1 MSLLHPFLL
10 LTPLTL
16 HRQLCLPA
24 SAGALHCFARQT
36 QLPDNPTAYIEMI
49 EGFAVGVQMYAS
61 THRYAQMSALHALNE
76 MCSVKHI
83 YTYVHT
89 TNIEIYIFLYFS
101 NKTCVC
107 LIKSKQF
114 KDFTHTNTHIHIY

>member
-89 TNIEIYIFLYFS
+89 NKHRNIYIFVF
-101 NKTCVC
+101 
-107 LIKSKQF
+107 QQ
-114 KDFTHTNTHIHIY
+114 